1 MFAFGGRAV
10 SDALPLIEK
19 IRSDLKPVDER
30 ILGHPYLRALDEGR
44 VPLDSLKMFAG
55 QQHHIISSDLR
66 SIALILSREGMRP
79 SRHFLMKVLQGEA
92 AALDAL
98 HAFAEALALKI
109 SDLDSFEPLPSAH
122 AYCAFVAWLSLYGS
136 DAELAGALLV
146 NFPAWG
152 ANCGR
157 MRAALREKYGFAPL
171 ALTFFDLFAD
181 MPSFEQEAV
190 AIVQNA
196 LDRGISAQL
205 IHRAARMLQG
215 YELMFWDAMGSV
227 VGIC

>member
-92 AALDAL
+92 AAMDAL
-98 HAFAEALALKI
+98 HAFAETLALKI

>member
-1 MFAFGGRAV
+1 V
-10 SDALPLIEK
+10 SDALQLIEK

-92 AALDAL
+92 AAMDAL
-98 HAFAEALALKI
+98 HAFAETLALKI

-171 ALTFFDLFAD
+171 ALSFFDLFAD

-196 LDRGISAQL
+196 LDRGISARL

-227 VGIC
+227 VGIG

>member
-1 MFAFGGRAV
+1 M
-10 SDALPLIEK
+10 SDALQLIEK

-30 ILGHPYLRALDEGR
+30 ILGHPYLRALAEGR
-44 VPLDSLKMFAG
+44 VSLDSLKMFAG
-55 QQHHIISSDLR
+55 QQHHIINSDLR

-109 SDLDSFEPLPSAH
+109 SDLDSFEPLPAAH
-122 AYCAFVAWLSLYGS
+122 AYCAFVAWLALHGS

-171 ALTFFDLFAD
+171 APTFFDLFAD

-196 LDRGISAQL
+196 LDRGISARL

-227 VGIC
+227 VGIG

>member
-1 MFAFGGRAV
+1 V
-10 SDALPLIEK
+10 SDALQLIEK
-19 IRSDLKPVDER
+19 IRSDLKPLDER
-30 ILGHPYLRALDEGR
+30 ILDHPYLRALAEGR
-44 VPLDSLKMFAG
+44 VPLDSLKVFAG
-55 QQHHIISSDLR
+55 QQHHIIGSDLR

-79 SRHFLMKVLQGEA
+79 SRRFLMNVLQGEA

-98 HAFAEALALKI
+98 HTFAEALGLKI
-109 SDLDSFEPLPSAH
+109 SDLESFEPLPAAH

-146 NFPAWG
+146 NFSAWG

-157 MRAALREKYGFAPL
+157 MRAALREKYRFAPL
-171 ALTFFDLFAD
+171 AVAFFNLFAD
-181 MPSFEQEAV
+181 MPSFEQEAI
-190 AIVQNA
+190 AIIQNG
-196 LDRGISAQL
+196 LDRGIPAQL

-227 VGIC
+227 AGVPLDGGE